1 MKDDSVRPRPLRQAR
16 IGRATAA
23 LATLALAFAA
33 LIGSPGCRAADV
45 APPSGDV
52 PLPAART
59 AGSVSLEAAMAGRKP
74 VHGFGAG
81 EVSAAEVA
89 QLLWAAQGIIAPGA
103 RTAPSP
109 GGLHALEVYVAR
121 ADGVHRYVPA
131 SNTAHSLV
139 KVVPLDVRK
148 AIALATGDADELRA
162 APVLVVITAQPAR
175 ARQRFGDKAERMVA
189 IEGGHAGQNVLLQAT
204 AMGLAATPLGVFDD
218 EALRKALVLPS
229 DHLPI
234 HVIAV
239 GRPLQ

>member
-1 MKDDSVRPRPLRQAR
+1 MTDDSVRPRPLRIAR

-23 LATLALAFAA
+23 LALTLCAVG
-33 LIGSPGCRAADV
+33 GSACRATEV

-52 PLPAART
+52 PLTAART

-81 EVSAAEVA
+81 EVTPAEVA
-89 QLLWAAQGIIAPGA
+89 QLLWAAQGVIAPGA

-121 ADGVHRYVPA
+121 ADGVHRYAPA
-131 SNTAHSLV
+131 SHATT
-139 KVVPLDVRK
+139 KVVPMDVRK
-148 AIALATGDADELRA
+148 AIAQATGDADELRD
-162 APVLVVITAQPAR
+162 APVLIVITAQPSR

-204 AMGLAATPLGVFDD
+204 ALGLAATPLGVFDD

-239 GRPLQ
+239 GRPLR